1 MSLVTDTADKPTLYK
16 RIRADIEKRIL
27 TGEWP
32 PGHRIP
38 FEHELVARYGCSRMT
53 VNKALSEL
61 AQADLIE
68 RRRRAGSF
76 VRRPQHQ
83 SAVLKIADIRAEITA
98 LGRAYG
104 YELIGRKLRAA
115 TAADRERL
123 GVKKAGKVVAI
134 ACRHSADNVPF
145 AVEDRLIDLASV
157 PDAAAADFSREPP
170 GSWLLHH
177 VPWTE
182 AEHTI
187 SAIVADD
194 RAARALAI
202 AVGAPCLVI
211 DRYTWRSARTITAV
225 RLLYPGDS
233 HRLVARF
240 KGGRE
245 NDVGTDRATLRATV
259 HKGQQRSTGR
269 QSIDRQEDDNHA

>member
-1 MSLVTDTADKPTLYK
+1 MSLTSDRDKVEAADKLTLYK
-16 RIRADIEKRIL
+16 QIRHDIEALIL

-38 FEHELVARYGCSRMT
+38 FEHQLMARYGCSRMT

-68 RRRRAGSF
+68 RRRRAGTF
-76 VRRPQHQ
+76 VRRPQHL

-98 LGRAYG
+98 LGRRYDYQLVHCA
-104 YELIGRKLRAA
+104 RRTA
-115 TAADRERL
+115 TAADRARL
-123 GVKKAGKVVAI
+123 GVRKTGKVIAI

-145 AVEDRLIDLASV
+145 AVEDRLIDLEAV
-157 PDAAAADFSREPP
+157 PEAATADFAIEPP

-194 RAARALAI
+194 RTAAALGIAI
-202 AVGAPCLVI
+202 GAPCLVI
-211 DRYTWRSARTITAV
+211 DRYTWRSARTLTAV
-225 RLLYPGDS
+225 RLLYPGDT

-240 KGGRE
+240 EGG
-245 NDVGTDRATLRATV
+245 
-259 HKGQQRSTGR
+259 
-269 QSIDRQEDDNHA
+269 

>member
-1 MSLVTDTADKPTLYK
+1 VSLSAGGDKLPAANKPTLYK
-16 RIRADIEKRIL
+16 RIRHDIERRIL

-38 FEHELVARYGCSRMT
+38 FEHQLMARYGCSRMT

-61 AQADLIE
+61 VQADLIE
-68 RRRRAGSF
+68 RRRRAGTF
-76 VRRPQHQ
+76 VRRPQHL

-98 LGRAYG
+98 LGRSYG
-104 YELIGRKLRAA
+104 YQLIHCSRRTANASDRARLRVRK
-115 TAADRERL
+115 T
-123 GVKKAGKVVAI
+123 GKVIAI

-145 AVEDRLIDLASV
+145 AVEDRLIDLEAV
-157 PDAAAADFSREPP
+157 PEAITADFAIEPP

-187 SAIVADD
+187 SAVVADD
-194 RAARALAI
+194 RTAAALDI
-202 AVGAPCLVI
+202 AFGAPCLVI
-211 DRYTWRSARTITAV
+211 DRHTWRSARTLTAV
-225 RLLYPGDS
+225 RLLYPGDA

-240 KGGRE
+240 KGG
-245 NDVGTDRATLRATV
+245 
-259 HKGQQRSTGR
+259 
-269 QSIDRQEDDNHA
+269 

>member
-1 MSLVTDTADKPTLYK
+1 MV
-16 RIRADIEKRIL
+16 
-27 TGEWP
+27 
-32 PGHRIP
+32 
-38 FEHELVARYGCSRMT
+38 RYHCSRMT

-61 AQADLIE
+61 VQADLIE

-76 VRRPQHQ
+76 VRRPQHL

-98 LGRAYG
+98 LGRSYG
-104 YELIGRKLRAA
+104 YKLIRCTRRTA
-115 TAADRERL
+115 TAADRARL
-123 GVKKAGKVVAI
+123 GADGADKVVAI

-145 AVEDRLIDLASV
+145 AIEDRLIDLSTV
-157 PDAAAADFSREPP
+157 PEATTADFAREPP

-187 SAIVADD
+187 RAVVADD
-194 RAARALAI
+194 RTAKALDI

-211 DRYTWRSARTITAV
+211 DRYTWRNSRTVTAV
-225 RLLYPGDS
+225 RLHYPGES

-240 KGGRE
+240 NGG
-245 NDVGTDRATLRATV
+245 
-259 HKGQQRSTGR
+259 
-269 QSIDRQEDDNHA
+269 

>member
-1 MSLVTDTADKPTLYK
+1 MSLATIDAADEPTLYK
-16 RIRADIEKRIL
+16 RIRRDIETRIL

-38 FEHELVARYGCSRMT
+38 FEHELMADYRCSRMT

-61 AQADLIE
+61 ATSDLIE

-76 VRRPQHQ
+76 VRRPQHL
-83 SAVLKIADIRAEITA
+83 SAVLKIADIRAEITT
-98 LGRAYG
+98 LGRSYG
-104 YELIGRKLRAA
+104 YELIDRERRTAS
-115 TAADRERL
+115 AADRTRL
-123 GVKKAGKVVAI
+123 GVRKTGKVIAI
-134 ACRHSADNVPF
+134 ACRHSADGVPF
-145 AVEDRLIDLASV
+145 AVEDRLIDLEAV
-157 PDAAAADFSREPP
+157 PEAATADFAAEPP

-187 SAIVADD
+187 SAVVADD
-194 RAARALAI
+194 RTAAALDI

-211 DRYTWRSARTITAV
+211 DRYTWRSARTLTAV
-225 RLLYPGDS
+225 RLHYPGDS

-240 KGGRE
+240 KGG
-245 NDVGTDRATLRATV
+245 
-259 HKGQQRSTGR
+259 
-269 QSIDRQEDDNHA
+269 